1 MIDFIQLGANVGKS
15 YSDIMWWL
23 VPQEGWSGI
32 FVEPNPDAYEKL
44 IECYRDLEN
53 CFFEK
58 VAIGAKLYDDKLE
71 TEIKKDSVVM
81 ELGNSGHF
89 HETSKVVPEHREDII
104 EQRPDQYIR
113 VPNMTL
119 EEIVEKYNMT
129 GKEFKLLQIDIE
141 GSDYA
146 VLLSI
151 DFDKICPQYVR
162 VETIH
167 MENINCSLG
176 DHCPIFPK
184 TCQTEPSSRKVHI
197 DRFMQLSGYKEIKDP
212 WYEKY
217 VEHVTADFPG
227 AKPEPEKYNTTYF
240 KEIS

>member
-58 VAIGAKLYDDKLE
+58 VAIGPMLYNDDLK
-71 TEIKKDSVVM
+71 TKKKVDTIIM
-81 ELGNSGHF
+81 QLGNPDNY
-89 HETSKVVPEHREDII
+89 HETSSIARNQEPNKHINNPE
-104 EQRPDQYIR
+104 QYIQ
-113 VPNMTL
+113 VPCMTL
-119 EEIVEKYNMT
+119 EGLVEKYNMT
-129 GKEFKLLQIDIE
+129 EREFKLLQIDVE
-141 GSDYA
+141 GSDYGI
-146 VLLSI
+146 LLTI

-167 MENINCSLG
+167 MENLNCTLG
-176 DHCPIFPK
+176 ENCHIFPEA
-184 TCQTEPSSRKVHI
+184 CQSTPSSHKKHL
-197 DRFMQLSGYKEIKDP
+197 DRFMSLNGYKQIEDP
-212 WYEKY
+212 WYQRYESLI
-217 VEHVTADFPG
+217 TQQFPDK
-227 AKPEPEKYNTTYF
+227 KPEPERYNTTYF
-240 KEIS
+240 KENP